1 MELKKNIVLT
11 GIEPDAPQKA
21 ILGYIKNGDG
31 YKFEFKGIN
40 FAPKPRILGI
50 YINDKLYKYNLE
62 GKNLNFELKPDNFF
76 DNISVVVLD
85 KQNMLRPFL
94 WGSQMITDNDFVMSK
109 VIEEVNIASREEPP
123 KTFKQSFEEF
133 VKEEEPSKMPP
144 EKEFSLKNTLDE
156 EHLLDEQT
164 EQVIDNYQGDIDN
177 TDNDY
182 PEFYLMVKDQVEK
195 ILSENPTEKILQDII
210 PDSRF
215 VYVPRGNGDSY
226 IFGIIYENDL
236 PRYICYGERGKFSD
250 ERPEHLKEFY
260 QWLPIDANNV
270 GGDGY
275 FMMYQDAFTGKNL
288 EMTVI

>member
-156 EHLLDEQT
+156 EPLLDEQT

-226 IFGIIYENDL
+226 VFGIIYENDL

>member
-226 IFGIIYENDL
+226 VFGIIYENDEIK
-236 PRYICYGERGKFSD
+236 YICYGVPGI
-250 ERPEHLKEFY
+250 Y
-260 QWLPIDANNV
+260 QKNPPRQLSGAPVWFPIDQEKPE
-270 GGDGY
+270 GFGY
-275 FMMYQDAFTGKNL
+275 WLSYQDAESGDSVKAL
-288 EMTVI
+288 IV

>member
-1 MELKKNIVLT
+1 M
-11 GIEPDAPQKA
+11 
-21 ILGYIKNGDG
+21 
-31 YKFEFKGIN
+31 
-40 FAPKPRILGI
+40 
-50 YINDKLYKYNLE
+50 
-62 GKNLNFELKPDNFF
+62 
-76 DNISVVVLD
+76 LD

-156 EHLLDEQT
+156 EPLLDEQT

-226 IFGIIYENDL
+226 VFGIIYENDL